1 MFTEAWRSTAWL
13 SGAVQARHEEGESAP
28 LLLTQGTWIRLPS
41 LGPSRTQQPIMP
53 SERTPFVLKEN
64 RGMLLLLRSH
74 LNQGEQGNLKILV
87 LEGTL
92 DHLIHTHHIT
102 GRETDT

>member
-1 MFTEAWRSTAWL
+1 
-13 SGAVQARHEEGESAP
+13 
-28 LLLTQGTWIRLPS
+28 
-41 LGPSRTQQPIMP
+41 
-53 SERTPFVLKEN
+53 
-64 RGMLLLLRSH
+64 MLLLLRSH

-102 GRETDT
+102 GKEADT